1 MHDDPLAYF
10 ITFTVYGTFLQG
22 DLRWWRSRGKG
33 SQPAQPQLEQWHRSR
48 LQHDV
53 LLLDTD
59 QRSAVEKETA
69 RLCNFREWKLWSA
82 NARSNH
88 VHVVVSVSTQ
98 SGDKVRDQIQLHTS
112 PASRLA
118 FVPGSPRLDRGRRLA
133 MYQFRKRT
141 GTGHRIY
148 DRSTGS
154 KSQRPPITIRKIS
167 RRALAPVI
175 VDLENMIPKVKHF
188 RPATNIG
195 NIR

>member
-22 DLRWWRSRGKG
+22 DLRLWRSRGKG

-69 RLCNFREWKLWSA
+69 RLCNFREWKLWTA

-98 SGDKVRDQIQLHTS
+98 SGDKVRDQIKANCTRVLRHDWPLFQ
-112 PASRLA
+112 
-118 FVPGSPRLDRGRRLA
+118 DRPVWTVGGDWQCINSENELE
-133 MYQFRKRT
+133 Q
-141 GTGHRIY
+141 
-148 DRSTGS
+148 
-154 KSQRPPITIRKIS
+154 
-167 RRALAPVI
+167 VI
-175 VDLENMIPKVKHF
+175 VYTTEAQDRKARDLQ
-188 RPATNIG
+188 
-195 NIR
+195 